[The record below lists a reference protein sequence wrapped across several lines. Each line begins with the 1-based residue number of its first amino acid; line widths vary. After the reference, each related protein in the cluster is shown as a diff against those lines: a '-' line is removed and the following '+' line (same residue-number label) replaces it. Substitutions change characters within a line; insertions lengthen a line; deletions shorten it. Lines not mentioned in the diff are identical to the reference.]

1 MGNLNEEI
9 LQKAKNKIN
18 SMLSDR
24 QKEELLKKIKE
35 MDKESIKSIFKN
47 INPDKVEDP
56 DLKEF
61 VKNFRNN
68 I

>member
-1 MGNLNEEI
+1 MGNLNDDI
-9 LQKAKNKIN
+9 VKKAKNKIN

-24 QKEELLKKIKE
+24 QKEELLCKIKD
-35 MDKESIKSIFKN
+35 MDRSSLKGILKN

-61 VKNFRNN
+61 IKNVKDN